1 MIPAT
6 PAGTPAATPTAT
18 LQPEPPRLLTVCLL
32 GEPGSLFLYADD
44 SQAARSV
51 RQAIY
56 DGPFDVRGFALQ
68 PVILQDIP
76 SLNSAGAAE
85 YGAAEYGARIEP
97 VQVNSGNLIVDSAG
111 KLVNLGEG
119 VAYLPAGCE
128 QAGCAQ
134 VFTGSEVIAMD
145 QLVVRFRLVAG
156 LEWSDGQPLRASD
169 SVYSFQLARELYP
182 GVRPD
187 LIQHTQ
193 SYLAL
198 DEITLEWR
206 GLPGYRESLY
216 QDNFF
221 TPLPEHA
228 WRQLSPAELLS
239 AEVSTR
245 KPIGWGAYQIEEWT
259 PGDHI
264 TLAVN
269 PRYFRLAEGLPR
281 FERLVYR
288 FVSGA
293 AEGLQALLA
302 GECDLLDEMSWSAAP
317 VQELL
322 ALQERG
328 SLKLEFEP
336 GGAWE
341 QAAFGVK
348 PGDPARLN
356 LFALAETRQAVALCL
371 DRQRIAES
379 LYAEHAEVPHTYVSS
394 SHPLFNPE
402 APQYGYDPQAA
413 ADLLAS
419 IGWLDSDG
427 DAYTPRVATGVPGL
441 PDGTSF
447 EFTYLT
453 LPDEGR
459 RRAAEMVQADL
470 AACGL
475 QANLVFMEREELF
488 TPGPQGPIF
497 GRQFDMA
504 QFAWVASLEPPCS
517 LYTSAEIPGPY
528 PEFPKGWGG
537 GNASGYSSAEF
548 DQACQSAQQRFWDQP
563 EYALAQQ
570 QAQLVFSQDLPALPL
585 YAHLGLVV
593 SRPDFCGLSLDPSTP
608 SALWSLE
615 AFDYGPSCQG

>member
-1 MIPAT
+1 
-6 PAGTPAATPTAT
+6 
-18 LQPEPPRLLTVCLL
+18 
-32 GEPGSLFLYADD
+32 
-44 SQAARSV
+44 
-51 RQAIY
+51 
-56 DGPFDVRGFALQ
+56 
-68 PVILQDIP
+68 
-76 SLNSAGAAE
+76 
-85 YGAAEYGARIEP
+85 
-97 VQVNSGNLIVDSAG
+97 
-111 KLVNLGEG
+111 
-119 VAYLPAGCE
+119 
-128 QAGCAQ
+128 
-134 VFTGSEVIAMD
+134 
-145 QLVVRFRLVAG
+145 
-156 LEWSDGQPLRASD
+156 
-169 SVYSFQLARELYP
+169 
-182 GVRPD
+182 
-187 LIQHTQ
+187 Q

-228 WRQLSPAELLS
+228 WGQLSAAELLS

-245 KPIGWGAYQIEEWT
+245 KPIGWGAYLIEEWT

-269 PRYFRLAEGLPR
+269 PRYFRQAEGLPR

-288 FVSGA
+288 FVNDAS
-293 AEGLQALLA
+293 EGLQALLA
-302 GECDLLDEMSWSAAP
+302 GECDLLDEMAWSMAP
-317 VQELL
+317 VQELV
-322 ALQERG
+322 ALQNQG
-328 SLKLEFEP
+328 SLKIEYEP
-336 GGAWE
+336 GVAWE
-341 QAAFGVK
+341 QVAFGVQ

-356 LFALAETRQAVALCL
+356 LFALPETRQAVALCL

-379 LYAEHAEVPHTYVSS
+379 LYGDRAEVLHTYVSS
-394 SHPLFNPE
+394 SHSLFNPE
-402 APQYGYDPQAA
+402 VRQYSYDPQAA
-413 ADLLAS
+413 AALLDS

-427 DAYTPRVATGVPGL
+427 DPLTPRVATGVLGL

-459 RRAAEMVQADL
+459 ARAAEIAQADL

-475 QANLVFMEREELF
+475 QANPVFVERDELF
-488 TPGPQGPIF
+488 APGPQGPVF
-497 GRQFDMA
+497 GRQFDLA
-504 QFAWVASLEPPCS
+504 QFAWVSSLEPPCN

-548 DQACQSAQQRFWDQP
+548 DQACQSARGEFWDQP
-563 EYALAQQ
+563 GYAQAQQ

-593 SRPDFCGLSLDPSTP
+593 SRPDFCGLSLDSSAQ

-615 AFDYGPSCQG
+615 VFDYGPACP